1 MRNRMI
7 DLARRGASKP
17 AGLLLVSALLLGC
30 GRDKEPETPYQAAQP
45 YGGQG
50 GYPGTYPVAQGGAAG
65 AGAYGQP
72 SYAGAPTTDPGAAPN
87 TTPPTGAAGAGS
99 SATPIDPGAAAM
111 VQPVIN
117 ELAKAHT
124 VAGAK
129 PLGSAL
135 VGNFQTSQTLETT
148 IQLQP
153 NKCYTIVG
161 TSLPPV
167 TELNVQLVA
176 ATPLPG
182 LMPVL
187 AADSETGPTAVV
199 GKKPNCYKWAFP
211 VPAAAKIILQ
221 VAAGSGLA
229 AAQIYEK

>member
-1 MRNRMI
+1 MI
-7 DLARRGASKP
+7 GSARRAASKP
-17 AGLLLVSALLLGC
+17 AGLLLASALVLGC
-30 GRDKEPETPYQAAQP
+30 GRDKEPETPYRAAQP

-65 AGAYGQP
+65 ANAYGQP
-72 SYAGAPTTDPGAAPN
+72 SYAGMPSGGAATVPAPTGT
-87 TTPPTGAAGAGS
+87 AGAGS

-117 ELAKAHT
+117 ELAKSHT

-135 VGNFQTSQTLETT
+135 VGNFQTGQTLETT

-167 TELNVQLVA
+167 TELNLQLVA

-187 AADSETGPTAVV
+187 AADSETGPTAII

-211 VPAAAKIILQ
+211 VPAAAKIIVQ
-221 VAAGSGLA
+221 VAGGSGLA
-229 AAQIYEK
+229 AAQVYEK